1 MASRVNIWGACRS
14 LALRPRPARIAAQ
27 PFRSQISSTR
37 FYADDATNKPSSPPG
52 GNSSAPGSITESRPG
67 NAKASERSPNGLAQD
82 ASAETVSSSTQ
93 TRPGDALDDAA
104 LEQILFGGRPVT
116 SQREG
121 GLTEAQEE
129 ALYREGV
136 IPPPE
141 EAGAVVARSEAAAES
156 QSIVSIET
164 DVQKAGHKF
173 GLPQKPYPEGFHV
186 KKRYHPVLEQIT
198 RLLMRHGELSVAQ
211 RNMATVMNYLRT
223 APAPIYS
230 PKFPLL
236 PGTPPASH
244 LPLNPVLYIT
254 IAIDSVA
261 PLLKV
266 RNIAGA
272 GGGGRALELPVP
284 LAVRQRRR
292 MAFQWILDVIN
303 KKPSKG
309 SGRNQFA
316 HRIAEEIIAV
326 VEGRSS
332 VWEKRKL
339 VHKLGTAARANVG
352 SNKLKAKKKK

>member
-1 MASRVNIWGACRS
+1 MASRLKIWGACRT
-14 LALRPRPARIAAQ
+14 LAVRPQSARLAAQ
-27 PFRSQISSTR
+27 PFRAQILSTR
-37 FYADDATNKPSSPPG
+37 FYADDATSKPSNPPSG
-52 GNSSAPGSITESRPG
+52 AKKEASGSISKSEPRSAKATESASG
-67 NAKASERSPNGLAQD
+67 KLAQKASE
-82 ASAETVSSSTQ
+82 ETASSSQ
-93 TRPGDALDDAA
+93 ASPIEALDDAT
-104 LEQILFGGRPVT
+104 LEQILYGGRPVT

-141 EAGAVVARSEAAAES
+141 QAEAVVAAGS
-156 QSIVSIET
+156 QSIVPVVTE
-164 DVQKAGHKF
+164 VQNAGHKF
-173 GLPQKPYPEGFHV
+173 GLPQKPYPDGFHV

-211 RNMATVMNYLRT
+211 RNMAAVMNFLRT

-236 PGTPPASH
+236 PGTPPAAH

-352 SNKLKAKKKK
+352 SNKLKTKKKK

>member
-1 MASRVNIWGACRS
+1 MASRLKIWGACRT
-14 LALRPRPARIAAQ
+14 LAVRPQSTRLAAQ
-27 PFRSQISSTR
+27 PFRAQISSTR
-37 FYADDATNKPSSPPG
+37 FYADDATSKPSNPPSG
-52 GNSSAPGSITESRPG
+52 AKKEASGSTSKSEPRSSKATESSSG
-67 NAKASERSPNGLAQD
+67 KLAQKASE
-82 ASAETVSSSTQ
+82 ETTSSSQ
-93 TRPGDALDDAA
+93 ASPIEALDDAT
-104 LEQILFGGRPVT
+104 LEQILYGGRPVT

-141 EAGAVVARSEAAAES
+141 QAEAVVAAGS
-156 QSIVSIET
+156 QSIVPVGTE
-164 DVQKAGHKF
+164 VQNAGHKF
-173 GLPQKPYPEGFHV
+173 GLPQKPYPDGFHV

-211 RNMATVMNYLRT
+211 RRPPPST
-223 APAPIYS
+223 ARNS
-230 PKFPLL
+230 PLL
-236 PGTPPASH
+236 PGTPPAAH

-284 LAVRQRRR
+284 PR
-292 MAFQWILDVIN
+292 
-303 KKPSKG
+303 
-309 SGRNQFA
+309 
-316 HRIAEEIIAV
+316 AEEIIAV

-352 SNKLKAKKKK
+352 SNKLKTKKKK